1 MSISRGIQVQIP
13 CARQEGTSIGGT
25 RAVFGVHV
33 FEGLLNH
40 VVELDDSEIAFL
52 HEQLSHDSRDVPA
65 LQGFKWRLFES
76 AEFIEER
83 RRVYEKFLN
92 DTLSSAA
99 CVNQCALWVALGVD
113 AGAATAHRFLI
124 RGDNI
129 TQLEELSVSTENASR
144 LANAGMMAAIAR
156 LIQERPHDIKV
167 VSSGTTV
174 LLRVLSKPDSVKL
187 LTESNV
193 IPVLLRCL
201 FQSAEPVCIQVLTE
215 AALALVAQHPQS
227 LFWYFQRD
235 NGLTEMIDMIDTS
248 DSNPAAI
255 HGLSS
260 VIWTG
265 VTQSR
270 DVELAVTDK
279 SSVGM
284 SLLNKLLVKGQ
295 GTESEVITTCVLAFL
310 FVRGQVPEYSQKIRN
325 IIHSVV
331 STDSG
336 YGFKFRFIE
345 NGPRFLHLLGKPDT
359 PVLPEL
365 EEVFRLACFVIVSK
379 CLRDPTYFDRTQT
392 RGPLT
397 KRLKQIIFTGSE
409 VSELT
414 RTRCA
419 EALVIIGGPDVGGF
433 ENLSNALEME
443 KYIYSLN
450 ASLITEKIQK
460 LNNFF
465 IEANFDLSS
474 RVVGDPIGSEHS
486 STLSYYAEQMDDL
499 VKSIDAEQTQLQ
511 LIHTRALNEVVSGM
525 FQIKSLLKEIEAVSS
540 TADLSKEA
548 VVSEIEANAV
558 ALRGIETEL
567 ADTTDKTKQE
577 ELMAKARELKVAI
590 MESPGAR
597 ELNAKRSSI
606 LKTIRSVDIQVMT
619 LNSET
624 FASLVEAVKQIE
636 TRSEST
642 HVQTGQLKIL
652 LLKMKNQIDD
662 LLEQLDSDSATSS
675 PVSP

>member
-1 MSISRGIQVQIP
+1 
-13 CARQEGTSIGGT
+13 
-25 RAVFGVHV
+25 
-33 FEGLLNH
+33 
-40 VVELDDSEIAFL
+40 
-52 HEQLSHDSRDVPA
+52 
-65 LQGFKWRLFES
+65 
-76 AEFIEER
+76 
-83 RRVYEKFLN
+83 
-92 DTLSSAA
+92 
-99 CVNQCALWVALGVD
+99 
-113 AGAATAHRFLI
+113 
-124 RGDNI
+124 
-129 TQLEELSVSTENASR
+129 
-144 LANAGMMAAIAR
+144 
-156 LIQERPHDIKV
+156 
-167 VSSGTTV
+167 
-174 LLRVLSKPDSVKL
+174 
-187 LTESNV
+187 
-193 IPVLLRCL
+193 
-201 FQSAEPVCIQVLTE
+201 
-215 AALALVAQHPQS
+215 LV
-227 LFWYFQRD
+227 R
-235 NGLTEMIDMIDTS
+235 
-248 DSNPAAI
+248 
-255 HGLSS
+255 
-260 VIWTG
+260 
-265 VTQSR
+265 
-270 DVELAVTDK
+270 
-279 SSVGM
+279 
-284 SLLNKLLVKGQ
+284 GQ
-295 GTESEVITTCVLAFL
+295 GTESELITTCILAFL

-325 IIHSVV
+325 IIHSVM
-331 STDSG
+331 STDSS

-379 CLRDPTYFDRTQT
+379 CLKDPTYFDRTQT

-397 KRLKQIIFTGSE
+397 RRLKQIIFTGSE

-419 EALVIIGGPDVGGF
+419 EALVILGGPDAGGYD
-433 ENLSNALEME
+433 NLSNALEME

-474 RVVGDPIGSEHS
+474 RVVGDPIGSEHPS
-486 STLSYYAEQMDDL
+486 ALSHYAEQMDDL

-540 TADLSKEA
+540 ISDLSKEA
-548 VVSEIEANAV
+548 VVAEIEANAV
-558 ALRGIETEL
+558 ALRAIETEL
-567 ADTTDKTKQE
+567 ADTADKTKQD
-577 ELMAKARELKVAI
+577 ELATKARDLKVAI

-597 ELNAKRSSI
+597 ELNAKRSSL
-606 LKTIRSVDIQVMT
+606 LKTIRNVNIQVMN

-642 HVQTGQLKIL
+642 HMQTGQLKIL

-662 LLEQLDSDSATSS
+662 LLDQLDSDSATSS